1 MKNPKTIVILLL
13 VLTVAVSACS
23 VNLTI
28 PDTIRGN
35 GVVVEE
41 TRPVGEFARLD
52 VQGIGNVYVELGD
65 APSLTIEAEENLLPY
80 IEVEN
85 RGDRLV
91 ISSERNKNLIP
102 TESVNIYLTV
112 TGLEGVI
119 ISGLGNVELPAL
131 EAARFTIDLNGA
143 GDIEIESLTAE
154 SLRADLSGLGDL
166 QIDAGEVVSQEISI
180 SGSGKYDG
188 AGLAS
193 QTANIEISGL
203 GSAVVRVSDKLDVS
217 ISGAG
222 GVEYYGD
229 PEIDRSISGL
239 GNLEKIGD

>member
-1 MKNPKTIVILLL
+1 MKNAKTIAVLL
-13 VLTVAVSACS
+13 VVLAVAASACS
-23 VNLTI
+23 LNLTI

-35 GVVVEE
+35 GVVTEE
-41 TRPVGEFARLD
+41 SRPVENLTLLD
-52 VQGIGNVYVELGD
+52 VQGIGNVYVEVGD

-91 ISSERNKNLIP
+91 ISVERNKNLLP
-102 TESVNIYLTV
+102 TEAVNIYLTV

-119 ISGLGNVELPAL
+119 ISGLGNVELPGLTA
-131 EAARFTIDLNGA
+131 ENFTIDLNGA

-154 SLRADLSGLGDL
+154 SLRANLSGLGDL
-166 QIDAGEVVSQEISI
+166 QINAGEVVSQEIEI
-180 SGSGKYDG
+180 SGSGKYNSP
-188 AGLAS
+188 GLAS

-222 GVEYYGD
+222 DVEYYGD

-239 GNLEKIGD
+239 GKLEQIGD